1 MDFGN
6 DGQKAKVIEWTDTLE
21 DYFAKIGEKAQGY
34 SLLHKQAEAL
44 YSYRTTLIDLPV
56 IILSTVCG
64 TLSIGGANIFPTDW
78 AETANQ
84 AVGALSIGVGVLNT
98 VGTYFAWSKRA
109 EAHRVSSLQY
119 ARMSRFLRVEL
130 QLPRQERMN
139 CAELLKMIRTDWERL
154 TEISPIL
161 PDGLITEFRSM
172 YQKRNVSKPD
182 EIHGIEPIRIFN
194 TQPKM
199 DLKDMLAT
207 NLNALKSIGQG
218 QNHLNI
224 STNIKDKMKE
234 KAESARQSVRHM
246 KSTKSFR
253 RSHHNDTVNFRQAT
267 VSDSDDYD
275 DDDDTPVNVED
286 VTDLEVGVKNVLII
300 DEPNSPRPFFP
311 SNQTNSTNE

>member
-1 MDFGN
+1 MDFSSDN
-6 DGQKAKVIEWTDTLE
+6 QKVKIIEWTDTLE

-64 TLSIGGANIFPTDW
+64 TLSIGGANIFPSDW
-78 AETANQ
+78 VESANQ
-84 AVGALSIGVGVLNT
+84 IVGSLSIGVGVLNT

-130 QLPRQERMN
+130 QLPREERMN

-161 PDGLITEFRSM
+161 PDSLITEFRNL
-172 YQKRNVSKPD
+172 YKKRTVSKPD

-194 TQPKM
+194 TRPKKSLR
-199 DLKDMLAT
+199 DILAA
-207 NLNALKSIGQG
+207 NLNAIKQIGKEQEQVSTLT
-218 QNHLNI
+218 QNIGTTVDN
-224 STNIKDKMKE
+224 
-234 KAESARQSVRHM
+234 HM
-246 KSTKSFR
+246 VTQITDETLKSTKSFR
-253 RSHHNDTVNFRQAT
+253 RTNASSLNFRQAVET
-267 VSDSDDYD
+267 DSE
-275 DDDDTPVNVED
+275 ED
-286 VTDLEVGVKNVLII
+286 EDI
-300 DEPNSPRPFFP
+300 DEIHVVSVLPEQPKSPRPVNP
-311 SNQTNSTNE
+311 Q